1 MIVRISVLLACLLA
15 LPAQAQEAISC
26 ILRPVHMLRIA
37 TPVSGLVAEMLVDR
51 GDRVEAGQILAQMNT
66 VVEQAQFR
74 ANQRRAES
82 EASLNVRRAQL
93 QSAER
98 KLAQIQAL
106 VDRGVAT
113 QTQLDEV
120 SAELDIARSLLTEAE
135 ETRALLLSDL
145 GAIEA
150 ALELRRIRAPVA
162 GIILARHVNEGEFAS
177 SDQPILELVN
187 VDRLHAEILFPA
199 DVFGTLKLGD
209 SLSFRAEQG
218 DIQRSGVV
226 DAIDP
231 IIDAGSR
238 SFGVRVLVDNADL
251 VLTAGTRCRVGI

>member
-1 MIVRISVLLACLLA
+1 MIGRIAFALVCGLA
-15 LPAQAQEAISC
+15 LPAQAQDAISC

-37 TPVSGLVAEMLVDR
+37 TPVAGLVAEMLVDR
-51 GDRVEAGQILAQMNT
+51 GDRVEAGQLLAQMNI
-66 VVEQAQFR
+66 VVEQAQFN

-98 KLAQIQAL
+98 KLAQTQAL
-106 VDRGVAT
+106 VARGVGT

-135 ETRALLLSDL
+135 EARALLLSDL

-162 GIILARHVNEGEFAS
+162 GIILARHVTAGEFAS

-199 DVFGTLKLGD
+199 EMFGTMQVGD
-209 SLSFRAEQG
+209 NIILRAEQG
-218 DIQRSGVV
+218 DSQRVGQIN
-226 DAIDP
+226 AIDP

-238 SFGVRVLVDNADL
+238 SFGVRVLIDNADMA
-251 VLTAGTRCRVGI
+251 LTAGTRCRVGL